1 MKPYEVWTLV
11 LGGIGIAAGIVTVL
25 VYYRQLRAMQASLE
39 QQRALLEQQQDSL
52 ENQLVM
58 QRRELYSN
66 MTTSLTA
73 DEVNAM
79 MLHVADHFNID
90 VYKQRYEGNDKRVW
104 SYLLM
109 KRKYLYLV
117 LSTSFRTSKDDPA
130 GSAPLTWLNELIEYR
145 EFLDVHASQA
155 KYYPKFA
162 ALVDDKGPKG

>member
-90 VYKQRYEGNDKRVW
+90 VYKQRYEGNDKR
-104 SYLLM
+104 
-109 KRKYLYLV
+109 
-117 LSTSFRTSKDDPA
+117 
-130 GSAPLTWLNELIEYR
+130 
-145 EFLDVHASQA
+145 
-155 KYYPKFA
+155 
-162 ALVDDKGPKG
+162 